1 MNGATAADYAWF
13 DEEYDGRPF
22 CLTFVRDV
30 DPEEAL
36 RRIGVTPGPAAEVDW
51 ASFGDHPI
59 AAYPAIGGAAL
70 LEYNGYAGTL
80 AEAVRLLSAGTVMAA
95 VFVNVNADQQFV
107 FAADGL
113 LVTGFE
119 PDGSDERWGAD
130 PDRLLPQMLDLG
142 MPTKDE
148 EADAALDDDEYD
160 PVLTVM
166 ALAERATGVRVTRGH
181 LAGPALAGSA
191 AHLY

>member
-13 DEEYDGRPF
+13 DEEYEGWPF
-22 CLTFVRDV
+22 CLTLVKDV

-36 RRIGVTPGPAAEVDW
+36 RRIGVTPLPGSELEQVHD
-51 ASFGDHPI
+51 FPI
-59 AAYPAIGGAAL
+59 AACPAIGGTAL
-70 LEYNGYAGTL
+70 LEYNGFAGTL
-80 AEAVRLLSAGTVMAA
+80 AEVIRRLSPGTVMAA
-95 VFVNVNADQQFV
+95 VFLNVNADQQFV
-107 FAADGL
+107 FAADGR

-119 PDGSDERWGAD
+119 PDGSDARWGDD

-148 EADAALDDDEYD
+148 EADAALDDDDYD
-160 PVLTVM
+160 PILTVM
-166 ALAERATGVRVTRGH
+166 ALAERATGVRVTHEH
-181 LAGPALAGSA
+181 LRRPAFAGSA